1 MIYLR
6 DSNTGFVNTARYRR
20 LQAKSKLDRDSC
32 PPGMDS
38 NYVSGKG
45 MSLSIQP
52 RPLVGGV
59 WISSF
64 LRQELGSL

>member
-6 DSNTGFVNTARYRR
+6 DSSMGFVNTCRYRR

-32 PPGMDS
+32 PPGLDS
-38 NYVSGKG
+38 TYVSGKG
-45 MSLSIQP
+45 KSLSIQP
-52 RPLVGGV
+52 QPLVGGAC
-59 WISSF
+59 ISSF